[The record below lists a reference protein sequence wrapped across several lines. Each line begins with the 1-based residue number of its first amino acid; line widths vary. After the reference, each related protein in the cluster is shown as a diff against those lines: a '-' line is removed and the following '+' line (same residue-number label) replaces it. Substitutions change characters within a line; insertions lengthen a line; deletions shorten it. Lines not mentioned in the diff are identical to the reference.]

1 MPNLN
6 TSFDWRAEHV
16 GSRESK
22 YTYFLGL
29 KKKFT
34 RPPGKQQLDFRLPHD
49 KVVHRETAANV
60 CASLPIKI
68 IFCRHFRVGMYEKHL
83 KKLKFK

>member
-1 MPNLN
+1 MSGVVNQNTLN
-6 TSFDWRAEHV
+6 FV
-16 GSRESK
+16 
-22 YTYFLGL
+22 GL

-68 IFCRHFRVGMYEKHL
+68 IFLPSFSSWDV
-83 KKLKFK
+83 